1 MLLCTSFGK
10 GAMIVDFTI
19 FPTDAG
25 ESVSAYVAEVFKIIE
40 KSGLNYE
47 HHAMGTNIEG
57 DWDEVMSVIKACR
70 VRMLESSNRISIGIR
85 IDERK
90 GITDGIRK
98 KVSSAKAKM
107 EHANGELGTRS
118 AE

>member
-1 MLLCTSFGK
+1 
-10 GAMIVDFTI
+10 MIVDFTI

-25 ESVSAYVAEVFKIIE
+25 ESVSAYVAEVFEIIE
-40 KSGLNYE
+40 ASGLKYE

-57 DWDEVMSVIKACR
+57 DWDEVMAVIKACR
-70 VRMLESSNRISIGIR
+70 DRMLERSNRISIGIR

-90 GITDGIRK
+90 GVTDGIK
-98 KVSSAKAKM
+98 TKVASARAKM
-107 EHANGELGTRS
+107 NDVSAERGTRN

>member
-1 MLLCTSFGK
+1 
-10 GAMIVDFTI
+10 MIVDFTI

-40 KSGLNYE
+40 GSGLNYE

-57 DWDEVMSVIKACR
+57 EWDEVMAVIKACR
-70 VRMLESSNRISIGIR
+70 VRMLENSNRISIGIR

-90 GITDGIRK
+90 GVTDGIRK
-98 KVSSAKAKM
+98 KVASAKAKM
-107 EHANGELGTRS
+107 NAASAELGMRN